1 MKFKRLGSVI
11 KKKKIALLFNK
22 DTLNR
27 SKGNSKDLFLKP
39 DKMNNRAEK
48 CITKLPLK
56 TCMSLA
62 DPYKK
67 KYVLMKSA
75 NKDKSGLC
83 VLSRLAWT
91 FKFGETLQM
100 FASPCLKDCTWIL
113 PRTQQQ

>member
-48 CITKLPLK
+48 MYYQTALENLH
-56 TCMSLA
+56 
-62 DPYKK
+62 
-67 KYVLMKSA
+67 
-75 NKDKSGLC
+75 
-83 VLSRLAWT
+83 VLSRP
-91 FKFGETLQM
+91 LQKKSM
-100 FASPCLKDCTWIL
+100 Y
-113 PRTQQQ
+113 